1 MKARILVLLAIAA
14 AANAGWCGID
24 RGSGMKEI
32 EAAFVSAAG
41 QGWQRSAD
49 SGTLGWAESQVL
61 DLCVTMYQATG
72 ETKWLDRLV
81 EHADS
86 VLSSI
91 SVGPL
96 GLMGWR
102 TPHYSIAFARVSASA
117 RNRSK
122 ASLIAEPADIWDVDQ
137 VAKVTGHRYRVE
149 FPEAGGVVAQDM
161 KTQALF
167 GMGEETL
174 GVARPG
180 KKINVIPGV
189 TLKVEGEPAA
199 PGDLFI
205 VQTTA
210 PKALDYVVHDGMVLT
225 PIAQFIALARQDAA
239 LARYR
244 PAADRFLRIMEKHL
258 VHKWDGHWK
267 DVGDGRGAYLAPN
280 DPAQRFGGC
289 TLPHNQ
295 YAALGRAFIA
305 LWQATRN
312 PWYRERAQAMALNFK
327 HYLELHD
334 DHYVWHYWDHAGPWD
349 ETGKRMHHIE
359 DTSHGS
365 IEVDLAIDAYEAR
378 FVFDLQ
384 DMKRFAR
391 TLISMWNGSR
401 EDPAFSGRVGDGKEP
416 YTFKAPWVRLSRFDD
431 QLRGLLET
439 AISKQNASSLGPAL
453 DAAQWLA
460 AQKDTGNGN

>member
-1 MKARILVLLAIAA
+1 MKALILVLLAIAA

-24 RGSGMKEI
+24 RGSAMKEI
-32 EAAFVSAAG
+32 ETAFVSAAG
-41 QGWQRSAD
+41 QGWHRSAD

-102 TPHYSIAFARVSASA
+102 TTRYSIAFARVSASA

-122 ASLIAEPADIWDVDQ
+122 ASLIAEPADIWNVDQ
-137 VAKVTGHRYRVE
+137 VAKVTGHRYRVG
-149 FPEAGGVVAQDM
+149 FPGRGRAVVHDM
-161 KTQALF
+161 KSQALV
-167 GMGEETL
+167 GAVDAKAGD
-174 GVARPG
+174 V
-180 KKINVIPGV
+180 INLVPGV
-189 TLKVEGEPAA
+189 SLKLDGEPS
-199 PGDLFI
+199 PGDSFS

-210 PKALDYVVHDGMVLT
+210 PKPLDYVVHDGMVLT
-225 PIAQFIALARQDAA
+225 PIARFIALARQDPRLEQFRA
-239 LARYR
+239 
-244 PAADRFLRIMEKHL
+244 AADRFLRIMEKHL

-267 DVGDGRGAYLAPN
+267 DVGDGRGAYLAPK

-295 YAALGRAFIA
+295 YAALGRTFVY
-305 LWQATRN
+305 LWKATGN
-312 PWYRERAQAMALNFK
+312 PWYRQRAQAMALNFK
-327 HYLELHD
+327 HYLEVVG
-334 DHYVWHYWDHAGPWD
+334 DHYVWHYWDYAGPWD
-349 ETGKRMHHIE
+349 ETGKRMQHIE

-365 IEVDLAIDAYEAR
+365 IEVDLAIDAHQAGFAFDAR
-378 FVFDLQ
+378 
-384 DMKRFAR
+384 DMRRLAR
-391 TLISMWNGSR
+391 TLISMWNRSR
-401 EDPAFSGRVGDGKEP
+401 DDPAFSGRVGSGEGP
-416 YTFKAPWVRLSRFDD
+416 YTFKAPWVRLARFDN
-431 QLRGLLET
+431 QLRGLLQI
-439 AISKQNASSLGPAL
+439 AISKQSATSLGPAL

-460 AQKDTGNGN
+460 VQKDARNGD